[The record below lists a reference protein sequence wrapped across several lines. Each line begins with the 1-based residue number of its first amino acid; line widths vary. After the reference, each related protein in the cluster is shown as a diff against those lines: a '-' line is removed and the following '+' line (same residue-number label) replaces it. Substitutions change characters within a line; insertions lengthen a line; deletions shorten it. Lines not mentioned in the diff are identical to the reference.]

1 MSKNKIF
8 EIIFQVSGS
17 GSWAKVIAGNLRT
30 YNPPALPQ
38 DLCSQVSRIVEV
50 IFFVTQM
57 LKFLVPG
64 IAEVIHDKSVRF
76 IITKVY
82 LNNFG

>member
-1 MSKNKIF
+1 MEKIHHFLSKDKIF

-38 DLCSQVSRIVEV
+38 DLSSQVSRIVEV

-64 IAEVIHDKSVRF
+64 IAEVISQ
-76 IITKVY
+76 
-82 LNNFG
+82 LGL